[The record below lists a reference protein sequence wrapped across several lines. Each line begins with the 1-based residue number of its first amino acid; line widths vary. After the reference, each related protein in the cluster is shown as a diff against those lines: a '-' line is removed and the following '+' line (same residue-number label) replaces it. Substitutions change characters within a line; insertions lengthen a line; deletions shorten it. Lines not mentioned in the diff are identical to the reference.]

1 MQNILFIFKDKPWYF
16 EHIKNKFSKNYK
28 MKFFFISKEIKYSRN
43 EIINLINKIIK
54 NNKINKVF
62 FDIDYTSYIYANFVT
77 KINSSNKIAISL
89 DTQENIYKIKRSILS
104 FTHFLTVEP
113 KYVQILR
120 KKINCLFLPIEANEM
135 LYKKINLKKKYDIFF
150 FGESKSDR
158 MQYISEL
165 KKLNF
170 KKKILINQHKK
181 ITNKKLNKLIN
192 QSKLVI
198 NFSKGI
204 KKHSTLIYDQF
215 KGRVLLTG
223 LAGTFC
229 LSESYLSSKY
239 IFKKS
244 FPSFSN
250 SQEMKNNIIMLMN
263 DKNKLNKLTKEF
275 NKSCIKYSDKL
286 YAKIIF
292 NFLNQKNKYKKVNLK
307 LDEIINIL
315 KISSKKNNFKIY
327 CQNIKEIFIELSS
340 PINLLNFLNFFFV
353 VFISFFYLIMNLKKK
368 MLH

>member
-28 MKFFFISKEIKYSRN
+28 IKLFFISKEIKYSRN
-43 EIINLINKIIK
+43 EIINLINKTIK
-54 NNKINKVF
+54 INKIKKVF

-77 KINSSNKIAISL
+77 KINSSNKIAFSL
-89 DTQENIYKIKRSILS
+89 DTQENIYKIKKNISA
-104 FTHFLTVEP
+104 FTHFFTVEP
-113 KYVQILR
+113 KFVQQFQ
-120 KKINCLFLPIEANEM
+120 KKINCLFLPIEANER
-135 LYKKINLKKKYDIFF
+135 LYKKINLKKKYDILF

-158 MQYISEL
+158 MNYLNEL

-181 ITNKKLNKLIN
+181 ISNKRLNKLIN
-192 QSKLVI
+192 QSKIVI

-204 KKHSTLIYDQF
+204 KKHSMLTYDQF

-229 LSESYLSSKY
+229 LSENYLSSKY

-250 SQEMKNNIIMLMN
+250 SQEMKDKIIMLMN
-263 DKNKLNKLTKEF
+263 DKNKLKRLTKNF
-275 NKSCIKYSDKL
+275 NKSCRKYSDKL
-286 YAKIIF
+286 YSKIIF
-292 NFLNQKNKYKKVNLK
+292 NFLNQKNNYKKVNLK

-315 KISSKKNNFKIY
+315 KISSKKNNLKIFN
-327 CQNIKEIFIELSS
+327 QNIKDIFIDQFSSKNYLNCLS
-340 PINLLNFLNFFFV
+340 IL
-353 VFISFFYLIMNLKKK
+353 FISFFYLIMNLKKK
-368 MLH
+368 KL